1 MTDEMTPERL
11 AEIRARVKAT
21 TEGPWS
27 FHPNHAFADPSDPL
41 YVAGDGTVIADDISR
56 KNNAVFIAHSRTDV
70 PALIA
75 EVERLRK
82 ENEGARRAAASFKAW
97 DLARDVDRL
106 TRELEAA
113 EARATAAEAK
123 LAEAEER
130 AVKAVIALGEIA
142 RAVMK
147 EVEPTMGERMRCV
160 RLARAFLASPD
171 EEKSDA

>member
-75 EVERLRK
+75 EVERLREERNVAEARVCAVNTERDK
-82 ENEGARRAAASFKAW
+82 ILYDRDYWHRKVVEN
-97 DLARDVDRL
+97 DLARHFNQ
-106 TRELEAA
+106 TRNETKMEELAQIIYGYSELDKSDS
-113 EARATAAEAK
+113 RH
-123 LAEAEER
+123 
-130 AVKAVIALGEIA
+130 
-142 RAVMK
+142 
-147 EVEPTMGERMRCV
+147 
-160 RLARAFLASPD
+160 LARDILSHFHITRKTKD
-171 EEKSDA
+171 

>member
-41 YVAGDGTVIADDISR
+41 YVAGDGTVIADDISK

-75 EVERLRK
+75 EVERLRVIADGMATDDDVTYEQLTAARYQLAK
-82 ENEGARRAAASFKAW
+82 RLAEIKARAKQHRPGRARRAGAVKGRRNLLQSA
-97 DLARDVDRL
+97 
-106 TRELEAA
+106 TE
-113 EARATAAEAK
+113 RATDDGP
-123 LAEAEER
+123 LA
-130 AVKAVIALGEIA
+130 
-142 RAVMK
+142 
-147 EVEPTMGERMRCV
+147 
-160 RLARAFLASPD
+160 
-171 EEKSDA
+171 